1 MIASSTGAS
10 AQSRSIEHDLPPFE
24 GLEVSDGFKITLSK
38 GDSYSAKLTMDDAL
52 ESYVQ
57 CYVKAGVLHI
67 GIDSKNA
74 DIYLEPDGVHYTA
87 EGRSLYASKLST
99 ALLEA
104 LGDTDPADEIPP
116 VSNQAA
122 NVDNTSP

>member
-1 MIASSTGAS
+1 MKSLVYSLLTAACLMIASSTGAS

-67 GIDSKNA
+67 GIDSKKNGYRKVSLLWRLFRYEDDPDKGFSL
-74 DIYLEPDGVHYTA
+74 DILFLPIC
-87 EGRSLYASKLST
+87 R
-99 ALLEA
+99 
-104 LGDTDPADEIPP
+104 P
-116 VSNQAA
+116 
-122 NVDNTSP
+122 